1 MHTFSPMGN
10 IKYLYMSRTQ
20 RHIKSQFNTINEVS
34 NAIIQKPTNAAFVSK
49 EIMETHKEKRNL
61 RQTGKIVY
69 FKSTL
74 AENTKTKRQKK
85 TESVNKIMEN
95 ENSIDVRFCQ
105 EQEIAEKEKIS
116 LIFKGTFSHK
126 LN

>member
-20 RHIKSQFNTINEVS
+20 RHIKSQLYTINEVS
-34 NAIIQKPTNAAFVSK
+34 NVIIQKPTNAAFVSK
-49 EIMETHKEKRNL
+49 EIMETYKEKRNI

-69 FKSTL
+69 IKSTL
-74 AENTKTKRQKK
+74 AQNTKTERQKK

-95 ENSIDVRFCQ
+95 EAVGS
-105 EQEIAEKEKIS
+105 S
-116 LIFKGTFSHK
+116 
-126 LN
+126 

>member
-1 MHTFSPMGN
+1 MHTFSPMDN

-74 AENTKTKRQKK
+74 AENTKTKDRRRRKVLTKLWKIRQLALLKRMYGI
-85 TESVNKIMEN
+85 KI
-95 ENSIDVRFCQ
+95 
-105 EQEIAEKEKIS
+105 
-116 LIFKGTFSHK
+116 
-126 LN
+126 